1 MVADQK
7 QRSCR
12 PGLLTG
18 WIAAM
23 PSPFDLLIHHH
34 LGLGD
39 HLVCNALVRHHA
51 AGRRRVGLFCKRPY
65 LASVAFM
72 YRDLPQI
79 ELLPIND
86 DRDAV
91 AMLEATP
98 DAARLR
104 VGFEKLDSRD
114 FIESFYRQA
123 GLDWRR
129 RYTDFHVER
138 DAAREEACYRRLVG
152 NRTRY
157 LFLHDDPSR
166 GFTID
171 FRRIHASL
179 PVVRPEGASTIFD
192 YAAVIERATE
202 IHCIDSAF
210 ANLVE
215 SLPKLS
221 AERIALH
228 GYAKPTSDVIFRRHA
243 WEKFGLVPPGPPRAA
258 DIRNVY
264 LHLRYRWACWRA
276 GWR

>member
-1 MVADQK
+1 M
-7 QRSCR
+7 
-12 PGLLTG
+12 PGD
-18 WIAAM
+18 
-23 PSPFDLLIHHH
+23 FDLVIHHH

-51 AGRRRVGLFCKRPY
+51 AGRRRVGLCCKRSY

-72 YRDLPQI
+72 YRDLSQL
-79 ELLPIND
+79 ELLPVDD
-86 DRDAV
+86 DRDA
-91 AMLEATP
+91 AALLEEVP

-104 VGFEKLDSRD
+104 IGFEKLDSRD
-114 FIESFYRQA
+114 FIESFFRQA

-138 DAAREEACYRRLVG
+138 DAGREEACYQRLVG
-152 NRTRY
+152 GTPRY
-157 LFLHDDPSR
+157 IFLHDDPSR

-171 FRRIHASL
+171 PRRIGTSL

-192 YAAVIERATE
+192 YAAVVERAAE

-215 SLPKLS
+215 SLPRLA
-221 AERIALH
+221 AERLVLH
-228 GYAKPTSDVIFRRHA
+228 GYAKPTSGVVFRRHP
-243 WEKFGLVPPGPPRAA
+243 WQKLGLLPPGPPRLA
-258 DIRNVY
+258 DIRNAY
-264 LHLRYRWACWRA
+264 LHLRYRWSCWRN